1 MSPSEPSRR
10 RVDAALLRSWPLPA
24 PGTSKKSRGDVVV
37 VGGAARSPGGA
48 LLAGRAALRVG
59 AGRLTLAIASSV
71 AVEVAVAFPECGVVP
86 LRETGRARIRG
97 SALAAAASD
106 VRQADA
112 VLLGPGLDDI
122 GETREML
129 GKLTRLVT
137 RESTV
142 VLDAFALGA
151 LSGRRVPTRNTILTP
166 NKDEAA
172 LLLGRRLRD
181 DQSDIVEIA
190 RRYRAVVTCHN
201 VVAAPDGRVFLV
213 EGGGPGL
220 GTSGSGDALA
230 GAIAGLAARGCAP
243 EQAAVWGTF
252 LHQAAGA
259 SLARSI
265 APLGFLASEI
275 VDRFPYELAVVER
288 TP

>member
-1 MSPSEPSRR
+1 MSPSESTPR
-10 RVDAALLRSWPLPA
+10 RVDATLLRDWPLPE
-24 PGTSKKSRGDVVV
+24 PGGSKKSRGDVVV
-37 VGGAARSPGGA
+37 IGGAPRSPGGA

-71 AVEVAVAFPECGVVP
+71 AAEAAVAFPECGVVP

-97 SALAAAASD
+97 SALAAAAPD
-106 VRQADA
+106 VRGADA

-122 GETREML
+122 GETRRML
-129 GKLTRLVT
+129 RKLSGLTG

-166 NKDEAA
+166 NKEEAA

-181 DQSDIVEIA
+181 DQADIAEIA

-201 VVAAPDGRVFLV
+201 VVAAPDGRMFLV

-230 GAIAGLAARGCAP
+230 GAIAGLAARGCTP
-243 EQAAVWGTF
+243 VQAAVWGTF
-252 LHQAAGA
+252 LHMAAGA
-259 SLARSI
+259 ELARSV

-275 VDRFPYELAVVER
+275 VDRLPYELAAVEHSR
-288 TP
+288 